1 MNTVSNNK
9 LHKEQNIRHCVSA
22 IQNGNTYAEKELV
35 ALCQDF
41 IEKVVNERDTKELS
55 HEDIIAACE
64 SGLRLAAHKF
74 DLTKEFSFES
84 YAVWWLKQEILQA
97 HRRNSSGGFY

>member
-9 LHKEQNIRHCVSA
+9 HGKEQNIRHCISE
-22 IQNGNTYAEKELV
+22 IQDGKSDAEKELV
-35 ALCQDF
+35 ALCQDL
-41 IEKVVNERDTKELS
+41 IEKVANECDTKELS

-84 YAVWWLKQEILQA
+84 YAVWWLNQEILQA
-97 HRRNSSGGFY
+97 HRRNSSIK